1 MIRSSLNSIYHHS
14 CKYSFLI
21 VPILIIIAAIIKYL
35 YLVSFY
41 QGVNRSFAFTI
52 MSPTNSNSC
61 LSTKTCNSSSD
72 LIMKNLTLPDISGFA
87 YNLFALLGTSGSGSG
102 SSGSGNGT
110 SLNLDTYTGPN
121 VLISPFSI
129 SSALGLLL
137 AGATLNSTCQ
147 EEIQS
152 VLDVNSH
159 LQLPMLT
166 HEVLPTSE
174 HSNGNGNGNGNG
186 TDEHAGAGVKLTS
199 ANGIWS
205 RDLRPSYI
213 TTITTHHD
221 AVAEPLPATFDPI
234 NEYIETQTNG
244 MLPNMLEG
252 DIDPLTVAI
261 LVNAV
266 HFKGDWTEQFNA
278 SDTEKGIF
286 TTNDGVEQEADFM
299 HASRKIMSVM
309 DVKELDGAD
318 MVRLDYGKLDKE
330 NNRNAQAEYAALFIK
345 PKDSGKEA
353 MDGLIQSLAKLASG
367 DGISPP
373 TSSLGVIMGDQMSNR
388 RKVNLSLPR
397 FKIEYGTQSI
407 KSHLKTLGMKS
418 IFDDDE
424 VLMEMSSDRLVHLD
438 DVLHKA
444 VMEVTEE
451 GTEAAAA
458 TVGIVMTR
466 SMPLPPIDMKF
477 DRPFVM
483 VVAHVDTMTPLFLA
497 RVDDPQFSF

>member
-1 MIRSSLNSIYHHS
+1 M
-14 CKYSFLI
+14 
-21 VPILIIIAAIIKYL
+21 
-35 YLVSFY
+35 
-41 QGVNRSFAFTI
+41 
-52 MSPTNSNSC
+52 
-61 LSTKTCNSSSD
+61 
-72 LIMKNLTLPDISGFA
+72 NLTIPDISSFA
-87 YNLFALLGTSGSGSG
+87 YNLFALLGTSGS
-102 SSGSGNGT
+102 NGT
-110 SLNLDTYTGPN
+110 SLDTYTGPN

-137 AGATLNSTCQ
+137 AGATINSTCQ
-147 EEIQS
+147 EEIQG
-152 VLDVNSH
+152 VLDVTSH

-166 HEVLPTSE
+166 HEVLPQTSLLDNANANANA
-174 HSNGNGNGNGNG
+174 NGA
-186 TDEHAGAGVKLTS
+186 DEHAGVKLTS

-213 TTITTHHD
+213 NTITTQHN
-221 AVAEPLPATFDPI
+221 AVAEPLPANLKFDPI

-286 TTNDGVEQEADFM
+286 TTSEGVEQEADFM
-299 HASRKIMSVM
+299 HASRKMMSVM

-318 MVRLDYGKLDKE
+318 MVRLDYGELE
-330 NNRNAQAEYAALFIK
+330 GNANDQAEYAALFIK
-345 PKDSGKEA
+345 PKQSGKEA
-353 MDGLIQSLAKLASG
+353 MDGVIQSLAALASG
-367 DGISPP
+367 DGESPP

-388 RKVNLSLPR
+388 RKVDLALPR

-407 KSHLKTLGMKS
+407 KSHLKTMGMTS
-418 IFDDDE
+418 VFDDEE
-424 VLMEMSSDRLVHLD
+424 VLMEMSSDKLVHLD

-458 TVGIVMTR
+458 TVGIIMTR
-466 SMPLPPIDMKF
+466 SMPMPPIDMHF

-483 VVAHVDTMTPLFLA
+483 VVVHVDTMTPLFLA